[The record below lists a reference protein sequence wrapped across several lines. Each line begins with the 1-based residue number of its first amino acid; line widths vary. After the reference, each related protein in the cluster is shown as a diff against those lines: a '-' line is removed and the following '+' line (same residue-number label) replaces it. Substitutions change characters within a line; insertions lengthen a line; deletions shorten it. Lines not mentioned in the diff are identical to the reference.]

1 VQICSNSR
9 PTLTMPK
16 SDHHVKDF
24 HATPFPAALR
34 GLRCV
39 AHRFCEVN
47 AFRSAFRTVSGSTN
61 TAGKVAVAWTD
72 PLPATHTAIDRC
84 EALPGGSAAAISASI
99 GLVHESLAV
108 DGIFDMSE
116 IVTCTAE
123 RGLRPPS
130 SSRPG

>member
-1 VQICSNSR
+1 MDFAT
-9 PTLTMPK
+9 TLTMPK
-16 SDHHVKDF
+16 SDHRVSNF

-34 GLRCV
+34 GLRC
-39 AHRFCEVN
+39 AGHRFCEVN
-47 AFRSAFRTVSGSTN
+47 AFRRAFRTVSGSTN

-99 GLVHESLAV
+99 GLVHKSLAV

-116 IVTCTAE
+116 IVSCTVE
-123 RGLRPPS
+123 RGLGLPTTS
-130 SSRPG
+130 CLG